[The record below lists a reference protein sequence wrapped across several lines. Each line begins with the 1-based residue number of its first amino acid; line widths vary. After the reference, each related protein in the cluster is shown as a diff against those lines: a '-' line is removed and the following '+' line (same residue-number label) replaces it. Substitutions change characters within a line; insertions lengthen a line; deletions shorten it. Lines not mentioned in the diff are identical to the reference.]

1 MKYCIKQKVFSFKD
15 KFYIYDDQ
23 GNEIFYVEGEV
34 FSLGK
39 KLHLYD
45 MLGNELSYISQKV
58 FSFIPKYYISKNGSQ
73 TAEVVKHFTFFKQE
87 YSVYGPEWRITGDFF
102 EHEYFIY
109 ANDHTVASI
118 SKEWFT
124 WGDTYVIDIASG
136 EDEITALSVAIVID
150 AIQEQSDNN

>member
-1 MKYCIKQKVFSFKD
+1 MKFYIKQKVFSFRD
-15 KFYIYDDQ
+15 KFYIYDEQ
-23 GNEIFYVEGEV
+23 GNELFYVEGEI
-34 FSLGK
+34 FSFGK

-45 MLGNELSYISQKV
+45 MHGNELSYISQKV
-58 FSFIPKYYISKNGSQ
+58 FSFMPRYYISKNGAQ
-73 TAEVVKHFTFFKQE
+73 TAEVAKHFTFFKQE
-87 YSVYGPEWRITGDFF
+87 YSVYGPEWRVTGDFF

-109 ANDHTVASI
+109 GGDHTVASI

-124 WGDTYVIDIASG
+124 WGDAYVIDVASG